1 MFVLLK
7 SCVAVIAFSVFVN
20 TCAQAAPHPIKV
32 SKIVRYNL
40 NMRVGIKGS
49 APFSVNTVAKN
60 GKKTSITEISEDG
73 QTETFVEILPKRST
87 MNQKAG
93 LWMDIVVTR
102 KVRGNVKS
110 SDKVQV
116 FAFEDQEAE
125 VHFGS
130 ARKGHENLSLGILA
144 NTI

>member
-1 MFVLLK
+1 MFVLSK
-7 SCVAVIAFSVFVN
+7 SALVILLLSLLSFSNV
-20 TCAQAAPHPIKV
+20 QAAPHPIKM
-32 SKIVRYNL
+32 SKVVRYNL

-73 QTETFVEILPKRST
+73 LTETFVEIIPKRSIV
-87 MNQKAG
+87 NQKTG

-116 FAFEDQEAE
+116 FAYEDQEAE